1 MGVTGMSVNRL
12 IIEGWEVD
20 FSGLSDQSLV
30 DRARAALEEHL
41 KWVRARIARIG
52 DAVHSEAIHIV
63 TRRSPI
69 KLSETSCPDWM
80 VYHWGPPHG
89 VGIEVYQTKSLLDDL
104 AISGE
109 PQPPKWNG
117 YFIHELG
124 HSFHQHYLCKRGEN
138 DKLKLKELYEDAQ
151 ENPAYIQSIDTVR
164 GRCGPHYALQKE
176 STLEYFACLFCAYFD
191 ASDWSPEN
199 RAALAEHDPDGL
211 AFIDRLI
218 LDCVESCDRK
228 I

>member
-1 MGVTGMSVNRL
+1 MIANRL
-12 IIEGWEVD
+12 TIEGWEVD
-20 FSGLSDQSLV
+20 FSGLGDQSLA

-41 KWVRARIARIG
+41 KWVRARIG
-52 DAVHSEAIHIV
+52 EAVHIV
-63 TRRSPI
+63 TRSSPI
-69 KLSETSCPDWM
+69 KLSETPCRDWM
-80 VYHWGPPHG
+80 VYHWGQPYG

-138 DKLKLKELYEDAQ
+138 DKLKELYEAAQ
-151 ENPAYIQSIDTVR
+151 KNPAYTQSIDTVR
-164 GRCGPHYALQKE
+164 GRCGLHYALQKKSE
-176 STLEYFACLFCAYFD
+176 LEYFACLFCAYFD

-199 RAALAEHDPDGL
+199 GSALAKHDPPGL
-211 AFIDRLI
+211 TFIKRVI
-218 LDCVESCDRK
+218 SDCKNECG
-228 I
+228 